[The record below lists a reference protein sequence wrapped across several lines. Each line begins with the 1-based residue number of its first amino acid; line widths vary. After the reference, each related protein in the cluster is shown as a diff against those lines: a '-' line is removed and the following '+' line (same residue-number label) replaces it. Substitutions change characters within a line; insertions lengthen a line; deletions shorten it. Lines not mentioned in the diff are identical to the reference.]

1 MQHTYIIP
9 EANLSKLEEELA
21 KLNKRAGKLKVA
33 PITLEVTPA
42 YTELEFINPK
52 QPLDKQKPQ
61 WFADHELTFDET
73 KDEEGDLLSWT
84 KVVGAERTFISGLAC
99 QLTGRIRQ
107 WVYITVAGES
117 PKFAGW
123 TLTGCLEPLYLED
136 GTAENIVRTVPGHT
150 VPAEYR
156 DRIGE
161 CDHCQSIR
169 RRKET
174 FVVQHEDGRYKM
186 VGRQCIKDFL
196 GHKDPHSL
204 ARMAEWLME
213 LAGLCEGAEK
223 EDWMGGGGREPNSW
237 SLDYFLKVTS
247 AVIRKEGW
255 LSRSKAQEWDKTPT
269 SSYIMF
275 YLSPPPS
282 NREAAEDHRKYKAE
296 IDAILQDPV
305 HEQDAVKA
313 VDWCKGLEPKEAE
326 DYLYN
331 INLVARSGYVK
342 DKTVGLAASILA
354 AYRRATGQV
363 EEKKDRPVSQH
374 IGAVGDKLELDIQCK
389 NVISV
394 EGMYGATGIHKM
406 EDDVGNQLTWFAS
419 GGTNWLQEG
428 ERFRI
433 KGTVK
438 AHDEYKGV
446 KQTILTRVKILEEL
460 SDTGK
465 EQTVPFNDG
474 APTEGPHTEVLF

>member
-1 MQHTYIIP
+1 MLHTYIIP
-9 EANLSKLEEELA
+9 EANLPKLQEDLA
-21 KLNKRAGKLKVA
+21 KLNKRAGKLKVT
-33 PITLEVTPA
+33 PITLEATHA
-42 YTELEFINPK
+42 YQELEYIDPTRPK
-52 QPLDKQKPQ
+52 LEPR
-61 WFADHELTFDET
+61 WFTDHELSYTAVGSDI
-73 KDEEGDLLSWT
+73 
-84 KVVGAERTFISGLAC
+84 KVVGAERTFISGLAA

-107 WVYITVAGES
+107 WVYITVAGET

-123 TLTGCLEPLYLED
+123 SLVGCLEPLTLED
-136 GTAENIVRTVPGHT
+136 GSAKNIVRTVPGHT
-150 VPAEYR
+150 IPAEYR
-156 DRIGE
+156 NRIGE
-161 CDHCQSIR
+161 CDHCNAIR

-174 FVVQHEDGRYKM
+174 FVVQHEDGRCKM

-237 SLDYFLKVTS
+237 SLDYFLKITS

-255 LSRSKAQEWDKTPT
+255 LSRTKAQEFDKTPT

-282 NREAAEDHRKYKAE
+282 NREAAENHQKYKAE
-296 IDAILQDPV
+296 IDTILTDPI
-305 HEQDAVKA
+305 HEQDAGKA
-313 VDWCKGLEPKEAE
+313 LDWCKELEPKDGE

-363 EEKKDRPVSQH
+363 EEPKGPRPVSQH
-374 IGAVGDKLELDIQCK
+374 IGAVKDKLELDVQCK
-389 NVISV
+389 KVISV
-394 EGMYGATGIHKM
+394 EGMYGSTGIHKM
-406 EDDVGNQLTWFAS
+406 EDDVGNSLTWFAS
-419 GGTNWLQEG
+419 GGTTWLHEG
-428 ERFRI
+428 GYYRI

-438 AHDEYKGV
+438 AHDEYKGQ
-446 KQTILTRVKILEEL
+446 KQTILTRVKIL
-460 SDTGK
+460 K
-465 EQTVPFNDG
+465 EYDDDVKAQDETSVVSPVCLLRR
-474 APTEGPHTEVLF
+474 TQQ